1 MRDKSP
7 QLQDVF
13 LNQVRKERVP
23 LTVFLMNGVKL
34 QGVISWFDSFS
45 ILLKRD
51 NAAQLVY
58 KHAISTIMPSHPIN
72 LYDPDEDNGDDE
84 KKSKNDREKQ
94 GKKVTCQVNIAV
106 YGMTAK
112 NHLNRF
118 ITIWV
123 K

>member
-13 LNQVRKERVP
+13 LNHVRKERVP

-58 KHAISTIMPSHPIN
+58 KHAISTIMPAHPIN
-72 LYDPDEDNGDDE
+72 LYDPDDPNDPNDDDA
-84 KKSKNDREKQ
+84 KA
-94 GKKVTCQVNIAV
+94 GKE
-106 YGMTAK
+106 G
-112 NHLNRF
+112 
-118 ITIWV
+118 
-123 K
+123 

>member
-1 MRDKSP
+1 MTEKSP

-72 LYDPDEDNGDDE
+72 LYEPDDDADDVKKE
-84 KKSKNDREKQ
+84 KK
-94 GKKVTCQVNIAV
+94 KK
-106 YGMTAK
+106 K
-112 NHLNRF
+112 D
-118 ITIWV
+118 
-123 K
+123 

>member
-72 LYDPDEDNGDDE
+72 LYDPDEDNSDDE
-84 KKSKNDREKQ
+84 KKSKKA
-94 GKKVTCQVNIAV
+94 KKD
-106 YGMTAK
+106 
-112 NHLNRF
+112 
-118 ITIWV
+118 
-123 K
+123 